1 MAQPGYCLIGLLVM
15 LTGPRVKQAYC
26 RGGGLVSPGPSKVW
40 LLHTKAQNGLFLYLF
55 VHSFVCMWFSPY
67 SLRIMLRLD
76 EMMSVT
82 FLLCRQSATDEGNPV
97 LPRGSLVCC

>member
-26 RGGGLVSPGPSKVW
+26 RGGGLISPLPSEVQ
-40 LLHTKAQNGLFLYLF
+40 LLGLKARNGLFLYLF
-55 VHSFVCMWFSPY
+55 VHLCVFPHSPRTT
-67 SLRIMLRLD
+67 LRFD

-82 FLLCRQSATDEGNPV
+82 FLLCRQSTTDEGNTV
-97 LPRGSLVCC
+97 LLRGSLVCY